1 MAKSTGNDAS
11 SKSSLTLD
19 SIADVPVRSH
29 LSDLCSQ
36 YRSHSEDETLA
47 KNAKAELMKEIRPL
61 AERLGIKLD
70 LSLLGDG
77 WELVQ
82 RENVGEYVDPLTL
95 AELGIPVDVIKAATK
110 ERRTPY
116 YSVVAKSDKTDKTK
130 KGT

>member
-1 MAKSTGNDAS
+1 MAKSADNGTS
-11 SKSSLTLD
+11 PKSCLTLD
-19 SIADVPVRSH
+19 SIADAPLRSH

-61 AERLGIKLD
+61 AERLGVKLD

-82 RENVGEYVDPLTL
+82 RENVGEYIDAVTL

-116 YSVVAKSDKTDKTK
+116 YTVVAKSDKSDKSK
-130 KGT
+130 KK